1 MSEMQEAVVTLY
13 SAVASGQVVLDA
25 CFKCFDEVLKKVEQ
39 EDDEV
44 TLVLQDDT
52 TLVLHIQTDPPIVEK
67 QIVGMH
73 NFYAKVPAKKQEVH
87 KQVLTQITL
96 FNCITGVSFFLNED
110 ENRTSFIMGSLFE
123 VAQDSASIIL
133 YPNMSLF
140 TPTGELLLSMEGE
153 SDVEI
158 WHPIA
163 HTGILEEALVYS
175 EEDQARYQRIHDE
188 LKQRG
193 FPAVSYL
200 LSTQRTL
207 SSIDAPETIDIARR
221 CLCLFACAVCAEG
234 TLMEEGSREIG
245 RREFDLLEKRF
256 SISAYLSE
264 KEHAFL
270 YGEEPEASV
279 CVQFSWGYEACAV
292 LLWALGL
299 YEINEQFTTICD
311 VAKMASLL
319 RDCKSIEELC
329 TRANPRSKKELLE
342 LHTRVLYYNWSCVEA
357 RIHHQELKGI
367 ELGVIAEAHHALN
380 WLCNANHTRNW
391 DAITCNT

>member
-25 CFKCFDEVLKKVEQ
+25 CLKRFDEALKRVEQ
-39 EDDEV
+39 KEDEV
-44 TLVLQDDT
+44 TLILQDDT
-52 TLVLHIQTDPPIVEK
+52 SLVLHIQTDPSLVEK
-67 QIVGMH
+67 QVVGMH

-87 KQVLTQITL
+87 KQVLTQIAL

-140 TPTGELLLSMEGE
+140 TPNGELLFSMEGE
-153 SDVEI
+153 SDVET

-163 HTGILEEALVYS
+163 HTGILEEALDYC
-175 EEDQARYQRIHDE
+175 EEDQIRYQRIHNE

-207 SSIDAPETIDIARR
+207 ASIDMPETVDIARR

-245 RREFDLLEKRF
+245 QREFNLLEKRF

-270 YGEEPEASV
+270 YGDEPEQKV
-279 CVQFSWGYEACAV
+279 NIQYSWGYEACAA

-299 YEINEQFTTICD
+299 YDVDKEFTSICD
-311 VAKMASLL
+311 VQQISSILRSCNSVEDLCKRAK
-319 RDCKSIEELC
+319 
-329 TRANPRSKKELLE
+329 PRSKEEILE

-357 RIHHQELKGI
+357 HIHHQKMEGL
-367 ELGVIAEAHHALN
+367 ELGVIPELHHALN

-391 DAITCNT
+391 DAIICNT